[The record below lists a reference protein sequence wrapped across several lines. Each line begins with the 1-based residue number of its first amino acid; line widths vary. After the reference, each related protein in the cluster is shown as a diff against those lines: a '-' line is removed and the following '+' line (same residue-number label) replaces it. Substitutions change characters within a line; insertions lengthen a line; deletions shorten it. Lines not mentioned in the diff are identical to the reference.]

1 MKNMTLIAGPCVI
14 ESYEILEET
23 AQELL
28 RLTKYKAI
36 DFYFKSSWKKD
47 NRTKLQNYRGV
58 SLRIAINYFSKLK
71 EKYPTLKICT
81 DFHNDFQV
89 QMAEDFIKEY
99 IDVIQIPAFLAR
111 QNSLLATVAST
122 FNKKVHIKK
131 PQFMDPVD
139 IDQSINMLTNIG
151 VSLNDIF
158 VTDRGTCF
166 GYDNLI
172 LDVRHIPIM
181 KNYNTKVLV
190 DITHPNKNYFDFH
203 EQANKYSEILGLSSL
218 ISGADGLFLETHPN
232 PPISQCDGL
241 TMLPLK
247 NMGKLIDY
255 FLKTYMLRK
264 QLDLE
269 GISNK
274 K

>member
-1 MKNMTLIAGPCVI
+1 
-14 ESYEILEET
+14 
-23 AQELL
+23 
-28 RLTKYKAI
+28 
-36 DFYFKSSWKKD
+36 
-47 NRTKLQNYRGV
+47 
-58 SLRIAINYFSKLK
+58 
-71 EKYPTLKICT
+71 
-81 DFHNDFQV
+81 
-89 QMAEDFIKEY
+89 
-99 IDVIQIPAFLAR
+99 
-111 QNSLLATVAST
+111 
-122 FNKKVHIKK
+122 
-131 PQFMDPVD
+131 
-139 IDQSINMLTNIG
+139 MLTNIG

-203 EQANKYSEILGLSSL
+203 KQANEYSEILGLSSL

-232 PPISQCDGL
+232 PPVSRCDGL

-247 NMGKLIDY
+247 NMEKLIDC
-255 FLKTYMLRK
+255 FLKIYMLRK

-269 GISNK
+269 EINNSG
-274 K
+274 